1 MKITKK
7 GDYIG
12 ELASYIKKNLGKGYT
27 QDSLKFALI
36 SQGHSRMEV
45 EKAIKRAEVELA
57 QEAPLLK
64 TTPSITYEALDLQ
77 ADDAPQKPW
86 YKRWFGL

>member
-12 ELASYIKKNLGKGYT
+12 ELASYIKKNLSKGYT

-45 EKAIKRAEVELA
+45 EKAIKRVETELA
-57 QEAPLLK
+57 REAPILK
-64 TTPSITYEALDLQ
+64 TTPTITYEALDTPT
-77 ADDAPQKPW
+77 DDTSQKPW